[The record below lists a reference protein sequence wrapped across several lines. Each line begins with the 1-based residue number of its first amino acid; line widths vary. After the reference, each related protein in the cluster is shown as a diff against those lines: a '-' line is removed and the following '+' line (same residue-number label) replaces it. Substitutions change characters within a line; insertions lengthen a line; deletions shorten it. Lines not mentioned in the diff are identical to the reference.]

1 MIRIALC
8 FVFVASMLFAKAQ
21 NEVADQFI
29 GTWIADR
36 MDSEDM
42 TELDSIEFEEMK
54 GMLVFIFEQ
63 DGVFSIPMPEEMLEE
78 LGDAA
83 KDLEDMNGS
92 WSLEEG
98 NKVNICFEKD
108 NPETCELLDFV
119 FTDKNHLLL
128 TDGDEGVYFI
138 RK

>member
-1 MIRIALC
+1 MIRIAFCLF
-8 FVFVASMLFAKAQ
+8 FVGVGLFSNAQQEMAEKFVGSW
-21 NEVADQFI
+21 VADKMES
-29 GTWIADR
+29 A
-36 MDSEDM
+36 DM
-42 TELDSIEFEEMK
+42 TVEDSLEFEEMK
-54 GMLVFIFEQ
+54 EMLVFIFEQ

-83 KDLEDMNGS
+83 KDLEDMNGN

-98 NKVNICFEKD
+98 NKINICFEKD
-108 NPETCELLDFV
+108 DPETCELLDFV